1 MSYSELKRND
11 ARLIILKALND
22 ENDGRLNEAILTMV
36 LDTFGHRES
45 REWVHTQ
52 IRAMKDLG
60 AVTVIEAGTVLIASI
75 TRLGIDHVDR
85 RAIIEGISRPS
96 PEE

>member
-1 MSYSELKRND
+1 MNYSELKRND
-11 ARLIILKALND
+11 ARLTILKSLHG
-22 ENDGRLNEAILTMV
+22 EKDGRLNESILTMI

-45 REWVHTQ
+45 REWVRTQ
-52 IRAMKDLG
+52 MRALEDLG
-60 AVTVIEAGTVLIASI
+60 AVTVIEVGTVLIASI

-96 PEE
+96 PEG